1 MVDFRR
7 EFREIFASCLDG
19 VAEIML
25 QQLNIANA
33 KELKVKVSGILRA

>member
-1 MVDFRR
+1 MVDSRR
-7 EFREIFASCLDG
+7 EFKDIFARCLDG

-33 KELKVKVSGILRA
+33 KELKVKASSPLRA